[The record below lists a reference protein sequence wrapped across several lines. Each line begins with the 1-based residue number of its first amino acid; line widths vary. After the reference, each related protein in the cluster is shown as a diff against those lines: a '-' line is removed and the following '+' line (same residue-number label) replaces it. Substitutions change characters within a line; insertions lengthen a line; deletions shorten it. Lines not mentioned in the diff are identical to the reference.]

1 MRTVL
6 CAEGLYEPTVG
17 IAHYLERFP
26 ATADDP
32 VELLFGVRRTPV
44 PASIT
49 GTPHVKLASFIP
61 GRGLPRH
68 EHVDYRRYSYSQVC
82 NSLLRGELRLDA
94 VVAVAGPPL
103 SNRRRSLGVID
114 GYLQLA
120 IDRARII
127 VAEERDGVPHLTGAA
142 TVDADCAVVSASVED
157 AFTPLSGV
165 PDATSARIAER
176 IAELIPPRPTIAL
189 GVGRILDALTD
200 RLTQMT
206 HLRIV
211 SGAITDAAAA
221 LDAVGA
227 LDSSAPVEGMSLV
240 GSDDLVS
247 WAADDGRVRLRPST
261 RIHDPSWLAAHPRFI
276 CALGALSVD
285 LAGNVNSERIGDRV
299 VSGLGGAPDLAAGA
313 HGSAGGLCIVALP
326 SMDPSGR
333 STLKETLPA
342 VSVDGSLVD
351 AIVTEKGV
359 ALRTETAGEWRHA
372 IERIF

>member
-44 PASIT
+44 PASVT
-49 GTPHVKLASFIP
+49 EAPHVKLAAFIP
-61 GRGLPRH
+61 GRGLPRDK
-68 EHVDYRRYSYSQVC
+68 HVDYRRYSYSQVC
-82 NSLLRGELRLDA
+82 DSLLRGELRLDA
-94 VVAVAGPPL
+94 VVAVAGQPL
-103 SNRRRSLGVID
+103 SDGKRSLGVID

-120 IDRARII
+120 IDRARIV
-127 VAEERDGVPHLTGAA
+127 VAEQRDGVPHLPGAA
-142 TVDADCAVVSASVED
+142 TADADCLVVSAPVEE

-176 IAELIPPRPTIAL
+176 IADLIPPRPTIAL

-200 RLTQMT
+200 RLTRLT
-206 HLRIV
+206 DLRIV
-211 SGAITDAAAA
+211 SGAITDAAVA
-221 LDAVGA
+221 LDAAGA
-227 LDSSAPVEGMSLV
+227 LNPSAPVEGMSLV
-240 GSDDLVS
+240 GSNELVS
-247 WAADDGRVRLRPST
+247 WAADEGRVRLRPST

-285 LAGNVNSERIGDRV
+285 LAGNVNSERIGERV

-313 HGSAGGLCIVALP
+313 HRSAGGLCIVALP
-326 SMDPSGR
+326 SVSPNGR
-333 STLKETLPA
+333 CTLEETLPS
-342 VSVDGSLVD
+342 VSVDGSIVD

-359 ALRTETAGEWRHA
+359 ARRTGTADEWRHA